1 MKKGN
6 VMNRREFIRN
16 AGLGAAALPIA
27 GCSLSFAGSKGK
39 RQKANLLFIWTDE
52 QRADTMAAYG
62 NTKIHA
68 PNLNKLASESFVFKR
83 TYITQ
88 PVCSPSRGSV
98 MTGLW
103 PHTSGVTDN
112 NITLGKETQCLPE
125 MIDSPQYQTAY
136 MGKWHLGDE
145 IFAQHGFDEWV
156 AIEDGYSKYYS
167 SPDKK
172 QARSDYYHFLVSR
185 GHKPGKNN
193 AFSRNYAASL
203 PYEESKPKFLATKA
217 CDFMQRHQDEPFILY
232 INFLEPHMPFTG
244 PFNNEH
250 DPADVDL
257 PENFN
262 DPLEENEPQVYRKRL
277 AKIIKKYG
285 TDEKGYRKL
294 IAKYWGL
301 VTELDTAVGQINKKL
316 EELGLADNTIVVFT
330 SDHGDMMGS
339 HRLVEKCVMY
349 EESVK
354 VPLLLRVPWMSKK
367 QNMIEAPVSHI
378 DLVPTLLDL
387 MKCPKPQHLE
397 GASLLPLMKGGKA
410 AEDHVFIE
418 WSRNSYMNSH
428 MRTVV
433 SPDGWKLSL
442 LKTDKNQLF
451 DLTNDP
457 GETTNLYDSG
467 KHADVIKRLTKKIHN
482 WQKKTKDTLEL

>member
-16 AGLGAAALPIA
+16 AGLGAVALPMA
-27 GCSLSFAGSKGK
+27 GCSLSFDRGQGLKGRK
-39 RQKANLLFIWTDE
+39 PNLLFIWTDE

-68 PNLNKLASESFVFKR
+68 PNLNKLASESFVFKG

-88 PVCSPSRGSV
+88 PVCSPSRTSV

-103 PHTSGVTDN
+103 PHTSGVIKN
-112 NITLGKETQCLPE
+112 NIPLRSETQCLPE
-125 MIDSPQYQTAY
+125 MIDSPEYQSAY

-156 AIEDGYSKYYS
+156 AIEDGYYKYYS

-185 GHKPGKNN
+185 GHKPKGR

-203 PYEESKPKFLATKA
+203 PFEESKPKFLATKA
-217 CDFMQRHQDEPFILY
+217 CDFLKRHRDEPFVLY

-244 PFNNEH
+244 PFDNEH

-262 DPLEENEPQVYRKRL
+262 DPLEENEPLAYRKRL
-277 AKIIKKYG
+277 AKCIKKYG
-285 TDEKGYRKL
+285 PDEKCYREL

-301 VTELDTAVGQINKKL
+301 VTEVDTSVGRIYRTL
-316 EELGLADNTIVVFT
+316 EELGLADNTIVVYT

-339 HRLVEKCVMY
+339 HRLVEKGVMY
-349 EESVK
+349 EEAVK
-354 VPLLLRVPWMSKK
+354 VPLLIRVPWMSKK
-367 QNMIEAPVSHI
+367 QNMIEGPVSHI

-387 MKCPKPQHLE
+387 MKCQKPQHLQ
-397 GASLLPLMKGGKA
+397 GDSLLPLMKGGKA

-418 WSRNSYMNSH
+418 WPTI
-428 MRTVV
+428 RTVI
-433 SPDGWKLSL
+433 SPDGWKLALS
-442 LKTDKNQLF
+442 TDDKCQLF
-451 DLTNDP
+451 NLTSDP

-467 KHADVIKRLTKKIHN
+467 KHADVIRRLTKKIHD
-482 WQKKTKDTLEL
+482 WQKKNKDTVDLKEFM